1 MQNKIEE
8 ILTYV
13 KQKIEEIKTSAEC
26 QTLRVEVLGKSGKL
40 TELFRFMKDVPK
52 EQKQEMGQLLNKA
65 KNEVEQLIDAKETL
79 LADAE
84 LEAKLMKEKID
95 RENNSD
101 YLY

>member
-65 KNEVEQLIDAKETL
+65 KN
-79 LADAE
+79 
-84 LEAKLMKEKID
+84 
-95 RENNSD
+95 
-101 YLY
+101 